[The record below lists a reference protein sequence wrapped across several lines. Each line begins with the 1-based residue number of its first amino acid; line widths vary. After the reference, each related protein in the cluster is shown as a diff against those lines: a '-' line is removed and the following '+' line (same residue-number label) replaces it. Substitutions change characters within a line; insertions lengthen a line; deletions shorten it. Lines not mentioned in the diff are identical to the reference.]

1 VALGLAALIAGIV
14 VSFPRSGVPVTRRL
28 GALVAVALATC
39 VLTVLQPHSAAY
51 AGVFYV
57 AAVGSMRLPE
67 RPAAALF
74 FSTLGALIVISL
86 AVQHRPA
93 GDAASLVFST
103 LPWFLIVRLMR
114 ELRAGRD
121 RAEELVE
128 ELQESRA
135 AHAAAA
141 AEGERSRVARDLH
154 DVLAHSLSALALQ
167 LEGARLLAQ
176 DRGTD
181 PEVVAAIERA
191 HHHAAGGLAEAR
203 EAIGALRGDA
213 LPGPERLPVLA
224 ESFGERATLTV
235 TGKPRALGSEA
246 RLAIY
251 RTAQEALTN
260 ITRHSAADRVEI
272 TLSHADDGTTL
283 VVQDFGPGAPVMVGP
298 SPGGGYGLTGMRER
312 AELLGG
318 RLSAGPTRDGFRVEL
333 WVP

>member
-1 VALGLAALIAGIV
+1 MTRRRARPTVASVPPITAPKPPWTLRWFGVLAMVVIVISICTTDPRPGPHGDGPWVALGLAALIAGIV
-14 VSFPRSGVPVTRRL
+14 VSFPRTGVPVTRRL
-28 GALVAVALATC
+28 GALMAVAVATC

-51 AGVFYV
+51 AGVFYI

-141 AEGERSRVARDLH
+141 AEGERSR
-154 DVLAHSLSALALQ
+154 
-167 LEGARLLAQ
+167 
-176 DRGTD
+176 
-181 PEVVAAIERA
+181 
-191 HHHAAGGLAEAR
+191 
-203 EAIGALRGDA
+203 
-213 LPGPERLPVLA
+213 
-224 ESFGERATLTV
+224 
-235 TGKPRALGSEA
+235 
-246 RLAIY
+246 
-251 RTAQEALTN
+251 
-260 ITRHSAADRVEI
+260 
-272 TLSHADDGTTL
+272 
-283 VVQDFGPGAPVMVGP
+283 
-298 SPGGGYGLTGMRER
+298 
-312 AELLGG
+312 
-318 RLSAGPTRDGFRVEL
+318 
-333 WVP
+333 